1 MLPPIGCELSF
12 SLEVIERR
20 QQSSEEHRQGN
31 DVSDAGACVA
41 LAVVEVGGGA
51 RVAAVLI
58 AADADQTLHLSISII
73 CIL

>member
-20 QQSSEEHRQGN
+20 QQSSEEQRIGN
-31 DVSDAGACVA
+31 DVSACVI